1 MNFVK
6 IAQNHSFTKMRINI
20 QHASNLCVIY
30 QHYPC
35 DMYINLHAIGL
46 TGVTK
51 IRYSYISFLR
61 QIGVDFTGRF
71 LGGYCCVESIFLL
84 KV

>member
-6 IAQNHSFTKMRINI
+6 MAQNHSFTKMRINI

-51 IRYSYISFLR
+51 IRYSYISFCAKSAL
-61 QIGVDFTGRF
+61 ISLVDFSVDIVASKAYF
-71 LGGYCCVESIFLL
+71 W
-84 KV
+84 